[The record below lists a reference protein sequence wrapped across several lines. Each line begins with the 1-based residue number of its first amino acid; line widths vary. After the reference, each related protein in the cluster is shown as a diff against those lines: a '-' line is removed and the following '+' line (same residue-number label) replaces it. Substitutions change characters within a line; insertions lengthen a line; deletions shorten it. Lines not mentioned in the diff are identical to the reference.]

1 MNFQTE
7 TIQKSNLFN
16 IDKAASELVVVVAM
30 SGGVDSSVVAALM
43 KKHGYKVIGITLQL
57 FDYSGIQKK
66 PGTCCAGQDIYDAKR
81 VCEKLDIDHYVFNYE
96 NKFKNE
102 VINNFVDSY
111 LKGETPIPCVN
122 CNQTVKFRDL
132 LQASKNLNADALVTG
147 HYVKKIITNGKS
159 MMYRPEDLSRDQT
172 HFLFS
177 TTQEQLDYIFFPLG
191 DISKEETRLI
201 ARKLNLI
208 VADKADSQD
217 ICFVPNGNYAS
228 VIQKLRPDANSP
240 GNIKDTDGNILG
252 KHDGIINFT
261 IGQRKGIKL
270 SSNEPYYV
278 IKLQPETS
286 TVVVGR
292 KKDLRIKKLNIKNT
306 NYLSNPNLDFN
317 EEIYSRV
324 RSTGNLLKSKF
335 NPETNEVYLF
345 DQDYGISPGQA
356 CVFYKPDNIGTRVL
370 GGGWIETTE

>member
-7 TIQKSNLFN
+7 IIQQSNFFK
-16 IDKAASELVVVVAM
+16 IDKAASDLTVVVAM

-43 KKHGYKVIGITLQL
+43 KKQGYKVIGITLQL
-57 FDYSGIQKK
+57 FNYLGIEKK
-66 PGTCCAGQDIYDAKR
+66 LRTCCAGQDIYDAKR

-96 NKFKNE
+96 SKFKNE
-102 VINNFVDSY
+102 VIDTFVESY

-132 LQASKNLNADALVTG
+132 LEASKNLNADALVTG
-147 HYVKKIITNGKS
+147 HYVKKVIKNGNS

-172 HFLFS
+172 YFLFS

-191 DISKEETRLI
+191 DISKEETRSI
-201 ARKLNLI
+201 ARKLDLI

-228 VIQKLRPDANSP
+228 VIQKIRPDASLP
-240 GNIKDTDGNILG
+240 GDIKDTDGNILG

-261 IGQRKGIKL
+261 VGQRKGIKL
-270 SSNEPYYV
+270 NSNEPFYV
-278 IKLQPETS
+278 VKLQPETR
-286 TVVVGR
+286 TVIVGR
-292 KKDLRIKKLNIKNT
+292 KEDLRIKKLSIKSV
-306 NYLSNPNLDFN
+306 NYLSNPSFDFN

-324 RSTGNLLKSKF
+324 RSTGKLLKSKF
-335 NPETNEVYLF
+335 NPKINELSLVEP
-345 DQDYGISPGQA
+345 DYGISPGQA
-356 CVFYKPDNIGTRVL
+356 CVFYKPDSIGTRVL
-370 GGGWIETTE
+370 GGGWIKATE